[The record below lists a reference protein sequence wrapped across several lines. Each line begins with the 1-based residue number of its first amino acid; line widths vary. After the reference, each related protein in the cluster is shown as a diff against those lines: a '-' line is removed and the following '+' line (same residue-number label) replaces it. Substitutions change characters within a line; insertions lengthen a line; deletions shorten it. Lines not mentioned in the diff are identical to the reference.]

1 MLRDSF
7 LIAVSIVLMLQI
19 FCPAQA
25 ADESLVLYFPFDE
38 GQGDTAE
45 DHSNFDHDFE
55 HDAVLEGADWVEGK
69 LGKALYFDGG
79 SYAAV
84 MPGQE
89 VSIGEETTWM
99 LWFKTDVEG
108 QGTFLATLHGTMI
121 LYLSGGSIS
130 AQVWTN
136 PGAALWNTVNSNV
149 RATSGEWYHVA
160 AAWSQDSGEITIYV
174 NGQEANSA
182 VAEGGVS
189 FKSGRQLAIGGN
201 DQITYPG
208 EALFTGVIDEFRI
221 YNRALSGNEIMA
233 LMGALAVYP
242 NAKLAVTWGEVKK

>member
-1 MLRDSF
+1 MLRNSF
-7 LIAVSIVLMLQI
+7 LIAVLIVLMLHI
-19 FCPAQA
+19 FCAAQA
-25 ADESLVLYFPFDE
+25 ADESLALYFPFDE

-45 DHSNFDHDFE
+45 DHSNFE
-55 HDAVLEGADWVEGK
+55 HEAVLEGADWVEGK
-69 LGKALYFDGG
+69 LGKALYFDGS

-108 QGTFLATLHGTMI
+108 QGSNLATLHGTMV
-121 LYLSGGSIS
+121 LFFSGGSIS

-136 PGAALWNTVNSNV
+136 PGAALWNAVNSNIK
-149 RATSGEWYHVA
+149 AASGEWYHVA

-174 NGQEANSA
+174 NGEEANSA
-182 VAEGGVS
+182 VAEGGAG

-208 EALFTGVIDEFRI
+208 TNLFTGIIDEFRI
-221 YNRALSGNEIMA
+221 YNRALGGNEIIA
-233 LMGALAVYP
+233 LMGAMAVYP
-242 NAKLAVTWGEVKK
+242 NTKLAVTWGEVKK

>member
-1 MLRDSF
+1 MRREILVIGIATLLS
-7 LIAVSIVLMLQI
+7 LNLSGIAVSELPV
-19 FCPAQA
+19 
-25 ADESLVLYFPFDE
+25 DHLVAHWPFDE
-38 GQGDTAE
+38 GQGGTAE
-45 DHSNFDHDFE
+45 DHSNFE
-55 HDAVLEGADWVEGK
+55 HEAVLEGADWVEGK
-69 LGKALYFDGG
+69 LGKALYFDGS

-108 QGTFLATLHGTMI
+108 QGNNLATLHGTMV
-121 LYLSGGSIS
+121 LFLSGGSIS
-130 AQVWTN
+130 AQIWTN

-182 VAEGGVS
+182 VAEGGAG

-208 EALFTGVIDEFRI
+208 TNLFTGIIDEFRI

-233 LMGALAVYP
+233 LMGAMAIYP
-242 NAKLAVTWGEVKK
+242 DAKLAVTWGEVKE